1 LFADESIGNFDSH
14 TSAEVL
20 RMFQELNRTDG
31 LTVLLVTHDPEVAR
45 VARRTIRIKDGAIA
59 DDGRS
64 EAVIAAAH
72 A

>member
-1 LFADESIGNFDSH
+1 
-14 TSAEVL
+14 VL
-20 RMFQELNRTDG
+20 RMFQKLNRTNG
-31 LTVLLVTHDPEVAR
+31 LTVLLMTHDPEVAR
-45 VARRTIRIKDGAIA
+45 MARHTIHIKDSAIA